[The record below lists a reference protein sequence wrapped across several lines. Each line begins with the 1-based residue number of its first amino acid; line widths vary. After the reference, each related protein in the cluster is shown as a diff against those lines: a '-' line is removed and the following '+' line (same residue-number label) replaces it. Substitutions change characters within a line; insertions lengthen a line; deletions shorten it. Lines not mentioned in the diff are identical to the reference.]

1 MAIEHAGK
9 KFYTTQEACDRIG
22 RSKSA
27 VLRWITLG
35 KIEDVARDEMNN
47 RVWTDEDIE
56 RYRKLLTKIRENR
69 KRKDK
74 KRQLQA

>member
-56 RYRKLLTKIRENR
+56 RYRKLLTEIKEKL
-69 KRKDK
+69 KR
-74 KRQLQA
+74 RQL

>member
-9 KFYTTQEACDRIG
+9 KFYTSQEACDRIG